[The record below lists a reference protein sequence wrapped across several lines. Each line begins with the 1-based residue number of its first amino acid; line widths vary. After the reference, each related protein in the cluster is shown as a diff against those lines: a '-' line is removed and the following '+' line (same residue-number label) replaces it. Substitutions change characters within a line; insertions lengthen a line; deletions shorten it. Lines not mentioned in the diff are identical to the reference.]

1 VLAFNRLISLICDKK
16 VLPLRKLVVY
26 AVIAYWRYRE
36 RLLKL
41 SFLSNSGEIFIFSM
55 NKVKVILL
63 IAPIFAKMHL

>member
-1 VLAFNRLISLICDKK
+1 VLAFKRLISLIYDKK